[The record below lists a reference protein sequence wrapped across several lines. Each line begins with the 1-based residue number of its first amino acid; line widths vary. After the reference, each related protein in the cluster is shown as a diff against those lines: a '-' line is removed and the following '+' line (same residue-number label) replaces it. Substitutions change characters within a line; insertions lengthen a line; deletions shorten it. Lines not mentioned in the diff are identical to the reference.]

1 MKQKYMIIWDLNFRI
16 NEVYDARYKLYK
28 NEKKSLEFENRI
40 LSKLKNMFNY
50 VFSLKW

>member
-28 NEKKSLEFENRI
+28 NEKKIWNLRIEFYRN
-40 LSKLKNMFNY
+40 
-50 VFSLKW
+50 